1 MAGMWTLTL
10 LCALLGAASAG
21 AILRPPAVLKL
32 GPEVIRDRLME
43 ELKKHN
49 AKSILQK
56 LPLLSAMREEP
67 AGGIPLLSDIMGSIM
82 KYIIGM
88 KIISAN
94 ILQPRVHPSS
104 YDQELVVRIPLDMV
118 VGFNTLLVSTLV
130 EFHLMTEAQALVRIE
145 KSEKGP
151 NRLALDFCSSSQNSL
166 SVSLLKKL
174 SFMLNPFADKV
185 TNLLMPALP
194 KVVNKQL
201 CPVIQAAFNDM
212 YTDLLTLVQ
221 APISLSP
228 GGLQFDVLSL
238 GIEHD
243 SVEVQLKAELLDS
256 KARVTQ
262 SFNSSVASQGEPIWD
277 GAPFSLTLRQD
288 VVNAII
294 EAMLPQEEFVF
305 LLGFSSSHLDRELKK
320 EIQEINKTAA
330 EKLEPTQMV
339 KVFMQQSPVLLLNQD
354 SPKAAQQ
361 FILDFLPNNKDDRPF
376 FSLGIEANTEV
387 QFYTENERLRINFN
401 DISCDRISLMISD
414 IGLFHAEHLDGV
426 ITKILNSLLLPNQ
439 NEKMQAGI
447 PIPLAKALGYSRAVW
462 RVIEDSL
469 RLAPISSF
477 WDPASLSFW

>member
-305 LLGFSSSHLDRELKK
+305 LLGFSVSLRMGGVMSF
-320 EIQEINKTAA
+320 QAA

-414 IGLFHAEHLDGV
+414 IGLFHPTLTHQSL
-426 ITKILNSLLLPNQ
+426 TTFILS
-439 NEKMQAGI
+439 EKMQAGI

-462 RVIEDSL
+462 RDSL
-469 RLAPISSF
+469 RLAPISS
-477 WDPASLSFW
+477 